1 MSNARPSNP
10 TALSSRFLLYRILG
24 YMLLM
29 LAALKIVA
37 VVVAVIYDEKIFW
50 VFLASAF
57 LTAILANLLIF
68 RGRHHHPQLKSRQLF
83 ALTTLSWL
91 SICVFAAIPI
101 WLIVPNCTWVDAW
114 FETVSAITTTGSTVF
129 AGLDHMPKALL
140 FWRAVLNWVGGIGII
155 VMAIAILPMLK
166 IGGMK
171 LFKTESSDISEKI
184 LPKSSTLS
192 SSIGMVYLLLSV
204 ITMFS
209 YYAAGMSGFDA
220 ITHGM
225 STVATGGFANYDASF
240 GQYRDNPLIFWLGSL
255 FMIAAALPFVL
266 YVAMVKTDRW
276 AIWRDPQ
283 VKAFLTIVLSCS
295 LALAAYQHW
304 QQERPWFDALTHS
317 LFNVVSIITTCGYAS
332 EDYTLW
338 GPFAVMVFFYLTFCG
353 ACSGSTSGGLKIF
366 RIQLAALLLMKQFKL
381 LIHPKAVIS
390 QKYGGRTVDDQLL
403 GTVLAFCFIYF
414 ATIAAL
420 ALALSFYQL
429 DLVTAVTGA
438 ATAVA
443 NVGPGLGSIIGPA
456 GNFSSLPDGAKLWL
470 TIGMLMGRLEILT
483 MLIFFTPAYW
493 RY

>member
-1 MSNARPSNP
+1 MAKNLELPLTTSAN
-10 TALSSRFLLYRILG
+10 RFLLYRIVG
-24 YMLLM
+24 YLLLM
-29 LAALKIVA
+29 LTGLKLLA
-37 VVVAVIYDEKIFW
+37 VVVAVLYDEKIFW
-50 VFLASAF
+50 LFLASACF
-57 LTAILANLLIF
+57 TLLFANLLIY
-68 RGRHHHPQLKSRQLF
+68 RGRHHSSQIKNRQLF

-91 SICVFAAIPI
+91 SICLFAAIPI
-101 WLIVPNCTWVDAW
+101 WLVVPNCSWVDAW

-129 AGLDHMPKALL
+129 AGLDQMPKALL
-140 FWRAVLNWVGGIGII
+140 FWRAVLNWIGGIGII

-171 LFKTESSDISEKI
+171 LFKTENSDISEKI

-192 SSIGMVYLLLSV
+192 GSIGMVYLLLSLA
-204 ITMFS
+204 TMIS
-209 YYAAGMSGFDA
+209 YYAAGMTGFDA

-240 GQYRDNPLIFWLGSL
+240 GQYRDTPLIFWLSSF
-255 FMIAAALPFVL
+255 FMMAAALPFVL
-266 YVAMVKTDRW
+266 YVAMVKTDRH
-276 AIWRDPQ
+276 ALWRDPQ
-283 VKAFLTIVLSCS
+283 VRAFLTIVLVCS
-295 LALAAYQHW
+295 LTLAAYQHW
-304 QQERPWFDALTHS
+304 HHDRDWFDAITHS

-338 GPFAVMVFFYLTFCG
+338 GPLAVMVFFYLTFCG

-414 ATIAAL
+414 ATIGAV